1 MGQKR
6 SQESESRI
14 QEAGGVGN
22 TFTIRPFCS
31 EVIGV
36 KGDQGV
42 SIKER
47 VSRGTLTTDY
57 RLTDQ

>member
-6 SQESESRI
+6 SQESESRSP
-14 QEAGGVGN
+14 EACAVGN
-22 TFTIRPFCS
+22 TFTIRLFCS

-47 VSRGTLTTDY
+47 ASTGNTDY
-57 RLTDQ
+57 